1 MARTIAAA
9 VSAIA
14 VLIGGVRWMTGGG
27 ISQDAPR
34 RTSPNPPALA
44 AFERIASV
52 LESPRCMNCHPRGD
66 RPSQGDDRHIHL
78 MNVQRGAAGRGVPGM
93 ACSTCHQRHN
103 NDLGGVPGAPHWQLA
118 PKSMGWTGLS
128 RGELCRTV
136 LDRSKNG
143 GRTAAALARHMTS
156 DELVLWAW
164 SPGVG
169 RTPPPVSSDEF
180 KRALE
185 VWVSAGTPCP
195 ALEVGHERHQG
206 SR

>member
-14 VLIGGVRWMTGGG
+14 VLIGGVRWMAGGG
-27 ISQDAPR
+27 ISQDAHR
-34 RTSPNPPALA
+34 RSSPNPTALA

-78 MNVQRGAAGRGVPGM
+78 MNVQRGAAGKGFPGM
-93 ACSTCHQRHN
+93 ACSTCHQTHN

-128 RGELCRTV
+128 RGEL
-136 LDRSKNG
+136 
-143 GRTAAALARHMTS
+143 
-156 DELVLWAW
+156 
-164 SPGVG
+164 
-169 RTPPPVSSDEF
+169 
-180 KRALE
+180 
-185 VWVSAGTPCP
+185 
-195 ALEVGHERHQG
+195 
-206 SR
+206 